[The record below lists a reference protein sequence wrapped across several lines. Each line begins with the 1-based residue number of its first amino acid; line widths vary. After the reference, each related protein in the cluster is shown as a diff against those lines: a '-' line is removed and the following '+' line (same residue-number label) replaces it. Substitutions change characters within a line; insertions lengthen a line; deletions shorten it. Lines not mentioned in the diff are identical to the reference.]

1 MGSERRIIPVPTQT
15 FPFRGKSLQFCSE
28 QLLKGTSPS
37 PSLLDRTTMRPR
49 LPAFLLG
56 LLPLLGAAES
66 PVPTPAQREFFEKD
80 VRPVLAENCYS
91 CHGPKKQKSG
101 LRLDSREFIL
111 KGGEVGPVVVPG
123 DPSASRLILSI
134 NHAKQKDV
142 EAMPGEGEK
151 LPANQIAALTEWVKQ
166 GLPWPTEAG
175 PAVAEPRKHW
185 AFQPVAAPA
194 VPNVRAADRVRTPV
208 DAFVLAG
215 LEAEGLS
222 LSPEAPREVLARRL
236 YLTLWGLAPT
246 AAEIEAFVQDRDP
259 QAAEKLVD
267 RLLAAP
273 AFGERW
279 GRHWLDVARY
289 ADTKGYVF
297 EEERRYAYAYTYRD
311 WVIAAF
317 NRDLPYDRFLKLQLA
332 ADQLT
337 TGEDNR
343 DLAALGYLTLGRRFL
358 NNQHDIIDD
367 RIDVVMRG
375 MQGLTMAC
383 ARCHD
388 HKFDPIS
395 TGEYYSLHAIFSSS
409 EEPKEKPL
417 LQPFTPTK
425 ESMEFE
431 AELARLQKKG
441 TDFVTSR
448 REGSFSA
455 TKTTAYLTLLRRA
468 LADPKL
474 NADQEAKRL
483 ALYPA
488 VLAGWKKVVQPRLQ
502 PNDPI
507 WGLWSRL
514 VATPDDQFGAAL
526 TAQLAAKPELAID
539 PLLKAELTKAM
550 PKKFDE
556 LAATYANL
564 LAAARGKSPEPGRK
578 PWAELIEAP
587 NGPTAPS
594 AESLIGTYVT
604 ADAQGYRKLVRE
616 AEAYKATNPKS
627 PPRAMVMVDKAK
639 PVNGT
644 ILLRGNPGRPGKT
657 VPRQFLEI
665 LSAAP
670 RRPFTEG
677 SGRRELAEAIASPTN
692 PLTARVMANRI
703 WLQVFGQPLVETP
716 SDFGVRTPPPKN
728 PALLEHL
735 SARFVADG
743 WSVKRLL
750 RALVLSAT
758 FRQSSVPHAAGLAKD
773 PENQLLWRMN
783 LRRLD
788 FETMRDSMLRVAE
801 RTEGKTGGQPFDL
814 IADFT
819 TPRRTVYG
827 FIDRQNLPA
836 VFRTFDFAN
845 PDYHVAK
852 RNQTTTPQQALWMI
866 NHPFTR
872 TLSDG
877 LAAKATG
884 GTDADRVQALY
895 RAILGRAA
903 TPAEVGLAAGFIR
916 DFGTAPPPAFWRNG
930 IGGWN
935 AARKVVEFTEMKVR
949 IDDRVTPQAKF
960 PDAVNGHAFLSAE
973 GGHPGNDERH
983 AVIRRWRAGAAA
995 QARIE
1000 GELKVPAKTSQGV
1013 RARIVSD
1020 RRGLLGEWTVK
1031 GGEATAVTLASL
1043 ELAAGETLDFI
1054 LDDLN
1059 GSNSDGFAWAPTIKD
1074 AKTGETIASAAAE
1087 FGKGVDAQSG
1097 WSALAQV
1104 LLESNEFNFVD

>member
-1 MGSERRIIPVPTQT
+1 MLSRPIYLLLALAPVAWAEER
-15 FPFRGKSLQFCSE
+15 
-28 QLLKGTSPS
+28 PS
-37 PSLLDRTTMRPR
+37 
-49 LPAFLLG
+49 
-56 LLPLLGAAES
+56 
-66 PVPTPAQREFFEKD
+66 PTPAQIEFFEKE

-101 LRLDSREFIL
+101 LRLDTREFIL

-123 DPSASRLILSI
+123 NPAASRLILSV
-134 NHAKQKDV
+134 NHVKQKDV

-151 LPANQIAALTEWVKQ
+151 LPTAQIAALTEWVKQ
-166 GLPWPTEAG
+166 GLPWPTETG
-175 PAVAEPRKHW
+175 PVGVDPRKHW
-185 AFQPVAAPA
+185 AFQPVVAPAAPS
-194 VPNVRAADRVRTPV
+194 VRSADRVRSPL
-208 DAFVLAG
+208 DAFVLAK
-215 LEAEGLS
+215 LEAEGLT

-259 QAAEKLVD
+259 QAVEKLVD

-332 ADQLT
+332 ADQFT
-337 TGEDNR
+337 GGEDNR

-388 HKFDPIS
+388 HKFDPIP
-395 TGEYYSLHAIFSSS
+395 TGDYYSLHAIFSSS
-409 EEPKEKPL
+409 EEPKDKPL
-417 LQPFTPTK
+417 LKPFTPTK
-425 ESMEFE
+425 ETEEFE

-455 TKTTAYLTLLRRA
+455 AKTAAYLNLLRRS

-488 VLAGWKKVVQPRLQ
+488 VLAGWRKVLAPRLT
-502 PNDPI
+502 PTDPI
-507 WGLWSRL
+507 GGLWSRL
-514 VATPDDQFGAAL
+514 ASTPDEGFAGALA
-526 TAQLAAKPELAID
+526 AQLLAKSDLRID
-539 PLLKAELTKAM
+539 PLLRTELTKAP
-550 PKKFDE
+550 PKKFEE
-556 LAATYANL
+556 LAAVYANL
-564 LAAARGKSPEPGRK
+564 FASSRGKAGEPARQ
-578 PWAELIEAP
+578 PWIELLEAP
-587 NGPTAPS
+587 QGPTSPT
-594 AESLIGTYVT
+594 AESLIGAYVT
-604 ADAQGYRKLVRE
+604 ADAQAYRKLVRE

-627 PPRAMVMVDKAK
+627 PPRAMVLVDKPK

-644 ILLRGNPGRPGKT
+644 ILLRGNPSRPGKS
-657 VPRQFLEI
+657 VPRQYLEV
-665 LSAAP
+665 LSHGP
-670 RRPFTEG
+670 RQPFTQG
-677 SGRRELAEAIASPTN
+677 SGRRELAEAIASPAN
-692 PLTARVMANRI
+692 PLTARVMVNRM
-703 WLQVFGQPLVETP
+703 WNQVFGQPLVETP
-716 SDFGVRTPPPKN
+716 SDFGVRTAPPRN

-735 SARFVADG
+735 SAQFVAEG
-743 WSVKRLL
+743 WSMKRLL
-750 RALVLSAT
+750 RTMVLSAT
-758 FRQSSVPHAAGLAKD
+758 FRQSSALNPAGVAKD
-773 PENQLLWRMN
+773 PDNLLSWRMN
-783 LRRLD
+783 RRRLD
-788 FETMRDSMLRVAE
+788 FESMRDSMLRVAG
-801 RTEGKTGGQPFDL
+801 RTEGKPGGQPFDL
-814 IADFT
+814 VADFA
-819 TPRRTVYG
+819 TPRRTVFS

-866 NHPFTR
+866 NHPFARTLADDLTTR
-872 TLSDG
+872 TAG
-877 LAAKATG
+877 LADPVART
-884 GTDADRVQALY
+884 QALY
-895 RAILGRAA
+895 RATLGRAA
-903 TPAEVGLAAGFIR
+903 TPAEVTLAADFLR
-916 DFGTAPPPAFWRNG
+916 DFGATPPPASWKNG
-930 IGGWN
+930 IGGWD
-935 AARKVVEFTEMKVR
+935 AARKVVHFTEMKTRV
-949 IDDRVTPQAKF
+949 DDRVAPQTKI
-960 PDAVNGHAFLSAE
+960 PDPINGFAFLTAK
-973 GGHPGNDERH
+973 GGHPGNDDRH
-983 AVIRRWRAGAAA
+983 AVIRRWQAGATAL
-995 QARIE
+995 ARIE
-1000 GELKVPAKTSQGV
+1000 GELKVPAKTSLGV

-1020 RRGLLGEWTVK
+1020 RRGLLGEWVVK
-1031 GGEATAVTLASL
+1031 GGESAAITLDRV
-1043 ELAAGETLDFI
+1043 EIAAGETFDFI

-1059 GSNSDGFAWAPTIKD
+1059 GANSDGFTWAPMIKD
-1074 AKTGETIASAAAE
+1074 AKSGESIATAAAE
-1087 FGKGVDAQSG
+1087 FGQTTQPQSA

-1104 LLESNEFNFVD
+1104 LLQSNEFNFVD